1 MRSTADAEVA
11 AGLEVRRGMFGE
23 ELVEQNFVNAS
34 GFLRPIQ
41 DWLAGAVWADVWTRD
56 GIDRRT
62 RSLVTIALLAALNR
76 PDELEMHVMAAAANG
91 CSVADV
97 QEILLHVAPY
107 CGAPAALSSARLA
120 ERVLRRAGALNDPDP
135 MKEGDDHAVRP
146 Q

>member
-1 MRSTADAEVA
+1 MRSAADAGVA
-11 AGLEVRRGMFGE
+11 DGQELRRAMFGDD
-23 ELVEQNFVNAS
+23 LVERNYMHAS
-34 GFLRPIQ
+34 DFQRPIQ
-41 DWLAGAVWADVWTRD
+41 DWLAGAVWADVWTRS

-120 ERVLRRAGALNDPDP
+120 ERVLRRTGALDGHDS

-146 Q
+146 E